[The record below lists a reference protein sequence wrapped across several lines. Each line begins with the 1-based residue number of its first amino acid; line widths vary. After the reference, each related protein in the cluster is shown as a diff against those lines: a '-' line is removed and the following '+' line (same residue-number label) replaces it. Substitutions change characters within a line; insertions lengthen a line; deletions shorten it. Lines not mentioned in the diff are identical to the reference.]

1 MTLKFMALKQANHS
15 TSPLLRFLALIRPQ
29 LKLVIG
35 AALMGIGK
43 FTLPLVFPLAFKYV
57 VDVLVASRPK
67 SDTINLIIDHWCIRL
82 CHLAGLSIMPQS
94 KLAVLSITLLVLY
107 ALQSVASY
115 YRNYWAGVAGNRLIF
130 GLQCKLFSHLQQLHH
145 SFFDRHPSG
154 AIVSRILNDVTQ
166 AQELV
171 NSALIDVWMDGI
183 SLGLVIVTLFVLDWH
198 LAAVA
203 VCIAPVWVT
212 FMRYFSPRI
221 KGVSHRMQE
230 AVEEIHGEVHERI
243 VGATTIKS
251 FGREE
256 DEVRQFRERNQ
267 HLYERTIDKIRLAAA
282 QEMLIQ
288 LLTRSAPTI
297 VIWAGA
303 LMILHGTMTLGTL
316 VAFFSYL
323 GFLYLPLERFAQLS
337 VVVSASLAAIER
349 IFGFLDLKPE
359 IMDHP
364 LSRPFAVRRGVVQ
377 FDNVSFAYPAADGRR
392 GPEVLKGLDVEIP
405 GNFRVALVGRSG
417 AGKSTMASL
426 IPRFYDVTGGRL
438 LIDGRDVRHF
448 TVKSLRESVSLV
460 TQDALLFSASVRK
473 NLLYARPD
481 AAAGMLWEAL
491 ELANLREFVE
501 SLPGGLDTIIGE
513 RGVKISGGQRQR
525 VALARAFLKQS
536 KIVIL
541 DEATSAVD
549 SESENLIH
557 EAMERLMEGRTVF
570 LIAHRLR
577 SAITADLIIVLDY
590 GSLVETGTHTELLRR
605 RGAYARLF
613 NEQIRGL
620 RLQPRMANHGSE
632 AFPNLQA

>member
-1 MTLKFMALKQANHS
+1 
-15 TSPLLRFLALIRPQ
+15 
-29 LKLVIG
+29 
-35 AALMGIGK
+35 
-43 FTLPLVFPLAFKYV
+43 
-57 VDVLVASRPK
+57 
-67 SDTINLIIDHWCIRL
+67 
-82 CHLAGLSIMPQS
+82 
-94 KLAVLSITLLVLY
+94 
-107 ALQSVASY
+107 
-115 YRNYWAGVAGNRLIF
+115 
-130 GLQCKLFSHLQQLHH
+130 
-145 SFFDRHPSG
+145 
-154 AIVSRILNDVTQ
+154 
-166 AQELV
+166 
-171 NSALIDVWMDGI
+171 
-183 SLGLVIVTLFVLDWH
+183 
-198 LAAVA
+198 
-203 VCIAPVWVT
+203 
-212 FMRYFSPRI
+212 
-221 KGVSHRMQE
+221 
-230 AVEEIHGEVHERI
+230 
-243 VGATTIKS
+243 
-251 FGREE
+251 
-256 DEVRQFRERNQ
+256 
-267 HLYERTIDKIRLAAA
+267 
-282 QEMLIQ
+282 
-288 LLTRSAPTI
+288 
-297 VIWAGA
+297 
-303 LMILHGTMTLGTL
+303 
-316 VAFFSYL
+316 
-323 GFLYLPLERFAQLS
+323 
-337 VVVSASLAAIER
+337 
-349 IFGFLDLKPE
+349 
-359 IMDHP
+359 
-364 LSRPFAVRRGVVQ
+364 
-377 FDNVSFAYPAADGRR
+377 VSFAYPAADGRR
-392 GPEVLKGLDVEIP
+392 GPEVLKGLNVEIP

-513 RGVKISGGQRQR
+513 RGVKILGGQRQR

>member
-1 MTLKFMALKQANHS
+1 MAQRRAKYSH
-15 TSPLLRFLALIRPQ
+15 SPLVRFLALTKPQ
-29 LKLVIG
+29 LRLVAG
-35 AALMGIGK
+35 AALMGVGK

-57 VDVLVASRPK
+57 IDVLVALRPK
-67 SDTINLIIDHWCIRL
+67 SDMIDLAIDHWCIRL
-82 CHLAGLSIMPQS
+82 CQLTGLAITPQN
-94 KLAVLSITLLVLY
+94 KVATLSITLLLLY

-145 SFFDRHPSG
+145 SFFDRNPSG

-183 SLGLVIVTLFVLDWH
+183 SLGLVVVTLFILDWR

-221 KGVSHRMQE
+221 KGVSHRMQQ
-230 AVEEIHGEVHERI
+230 ALEEIHGEVHERI
-243 VGATTIKS
+243 IGATTIKS

-256 DEVRQFRERNQ
+256 DEVLQFRERNQ

-288 LLTRSAPTI
+288 LLTRGAPTI

-303 LMILHGTMTLGTL
+303 LMILRGTMTLGTL

-359 IMDHP
+359 IADHP
-364 LSRPFAVRRGVVQ
+364 LSRPFAARRGAVR
-377 FDNVSFAYPAADGRR
+377 FDNVSFAYPAADGSR
-392 GPEVLKGLDVEIP
+392 GREILKNINVEIP

-448 TVKSLRESVSLV
+448 TIKSLRENVSLV

-481 AAAGMLWEAL
+481 ASAEMLWEAL

-501 SLPGGLDTIIGE
+501 NLPDGLDTVIGE

-525 VALARAFLKQS
+525 VAVARAFLKQS
-536 KIVIL
+536 RIVIL

-577 SAITADLIIVLDY
+577 SALTADLILVLDR
-590 GSLVETGTHTELLRR
+590 GNLVEIGAHADLLRR
-605 RGAYARLF
+605 GGTYARLF
-613 NEQIRGL
+613 NEQTRGL
-620 RLQPRMANHGSE
+620 RLQPSIANH
-632 AFPNLQA
+632 A